1 MSGGNHRLNLFLLLC
16 VSSLLTILLF
26 GFAVVRRSRVSRMA
40 SLGVKPKP
48 ATPNL
53 KIPTGYAEAPASAD
67 QSNSA
72 PPSEEPT
79 RSTPEKALRTVAKDI
94 PASKSNQRGNLL
106 YFRTDASAD
115 SLGKLAVASLDAL
128 DKISYSSELS
138 CARVHFSA
146 GTGVCLTRESVADG
160 EKPGQAGLAFLFG
173 LTSFTGYSAV
183 VFDEQF
189 RSVARNIKLNGLPS
203 RVRVSPRGHLAAV
216 TVFLSGQSYA
226 ALKFSTQ
233 TTIIDVG
240 SGKVLADVETFS
252 VTRNGEPF
260 QSPDFNF
267 WGVTFSHDENIFYA
281 TLWST
286 GKTYLVKCDLAKHAA
301 EVIYEW
307 VECPSLSP
315 DNTRI
320 AFKKRTGF
328 VGGPAIWRISLLDL
342 RTLTATPLGETRS
355 VDDQVEWLDNDH
367 ILYALSENDK
377 RRNIWA
383 LPVDPNGSPR
393 LWLTGASSPAVVKS
407 MNELP

>member
-1 MSGGNHRLNLFLLLC
+1 MSAGDRHRLHLFLALC
-16 VSSLLTILLF
+16 AICVLTTLLF
-26 GFAVVRRSRVSRMA
+26 GLAVVRRSRVSRVA
-40 SLGVKPKP
+40 SFGVKPKP
-48 ATPNL
+48 TTPNL
-53 KIPTGYAEAPASAD
+53 KIPAGYAEAPASAD
-67 QSNSA
+67 HSNSA
-72 PPSEEPT
+72 SPSEEPT
-79 RSTPEKALRTVAKDI
+79 RSTPEKALRAVAKDI
-94 PASKSNQRGNLL
+94 PAASASKRKPRANLL

-115 SLGKLAVASLDAL
+115 ILGKLAVTSLDAL
-128 DKISYSSELS
+128 DKMNYSSELS
-138 CARVHFSA
+138 CARVHFSG
-146 GTGVCLTRESVADG
+146 GTGVCLTREGVANG
-160 EKPGQAGLAFLFG
+160 ERREPDALAFLFG
-173 LTSFTGYSAV
+173 LSSFTGYSAV
-183 VFDEQF
+183 VFDSQL

-203 RVRVSPRGHLAAV
+203 RVRVSPSGRLAGV

-252 VTRNGEPF
+252 VTRNGQAF
-260 QSPDFNF
+260 KSRDFNF

-286 GKTYLVKCDLAKHAA
+286 GKTYLVRCDLAKHAA

-320 AFKKRTGF
+320 AFKKRIGF

-367 ILYALSENDK
+367 ILYALSESDK
-377 RRNIWA
+377 RNIWA
-383 LPVDPNGSPR
+383 LPLDPNGSPR
-393 LWLTGASSPAVVKS
+393 LWLAGASSPAVVS
-407 MNELP
+407 GTN

>member
-1 MSGGNHRLNLFLLLC
+1 MSRGNHRLNLFLLLC
-16 VSSLLTILLF
+16 VSCVLAILLF
-26 GFAVVRRSRVSRMA
+26 GFVVVRRSRVPSVA
-40 SLGVKPKP
+40 FLGVKPKP
-48 ATPNL
+48 TTPNL
-53 KIPTGYAEAPASAD
+53 KIPTGYAEAPASTD
-67 QSNSA
+67 QFNSR
-72 PPSEEPT
+72 PPSGEPT
-79 RSTPEKALRTVAKDI
+79 RFSAEKAIRAAARDI
-94 PASKSNQRGNLL
+94 PAAAASKRKPRANLL

-115 SLGKLAVASLDAL
+115 ILGKLAVTSLDAL

-138 CARVHFSA
+138 CARVHFGG
-146 GTGVCLTRESVADG
+146 GTGVCLTREPLANG
-160 EKPGQAGLAFLFG
+160 ERRGPDGLAFLFG
-173 LTSFTGYSAV
+173 LASFTGYSAV
-183 VFDEQF
+183 VFDSQF
-189 RSVARNIKLNGLPS
+189 RSVARNINLNGLPS
-203 RVRVSPRGHLAAV
+203 RVRVSPSGRLAGV

-252 VTRNGEPF
+252 VTRNGQAF

-267 WGVTFSHDENIFYA
+267 WGVTFAHDENIFYA

-286 GKTYLVKCDLAKHAA
+286 DKTYLVRCDLAKHAA

-328 VGGPAIWRISLLDL
+328 VGGPAVWRISLLDL

-393 LWLTGASSPAVVKS
+393 LWLAGASSPAVVS
-407 MNELP
+407 GTN